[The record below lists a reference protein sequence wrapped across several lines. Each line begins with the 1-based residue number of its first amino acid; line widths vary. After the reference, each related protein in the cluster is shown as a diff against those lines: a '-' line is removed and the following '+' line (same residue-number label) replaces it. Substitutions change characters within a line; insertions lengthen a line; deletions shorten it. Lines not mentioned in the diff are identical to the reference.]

1 MSSSVKAE
9 ILSVSCLGSGWKEGE
24 LWEISSS
31 LIVLWK
37 LGPEVMAEEVS
48 SVRSLDAD
56 CPCATYV
63 SPGSCTKRGDAF
75 ECVHA

>member
-31 LIVLWK
+31 LIVQVLWK
-37 LGPEVMAEEVS
+37 SEPEVMAEEVS
-48 SVRSLDAD
+48 SVKELR
-56 CPCATYV
+56 C
-63 SPGSCTKRGDAF
+63 
-75 ECVHA
+75 

>member
-31 LIVLWK
+31 WK

-63 SPGSCTKRGDAF
+63 SPGSCTKWCDAF